1 MKEKLG
7 LRNVILWAVALALL
21 IMFFASFGMGAKIS
35 MYIPG
40 ETPVIASARSV
51 IWGTHVVSGS
61 SGGPTY
67 AQYFPTAA
75 LSVPGLIGVILL
87 LLASGGLVAITFLV
101 KDAKLAKILT
111 LVAAGVVVAGGIL
124 LFFVAE
130 VMWTIMGNSMET
142 EVGYVVSASTMKDMY
157 GQYAKVSSP
166 SGVASGIFAILFA
179 GAIVATQ
186 FFIPDIKFIKSK

>member
-21 IMFFASFGMGAKIS
+21 IMFFASFGMGAKMSIA
-35 MYIPG
+35 IPG
-40 ETPVIASARSV
+40 ETSVVASAKGV
-51 IWGTHVVSGS
+51 IWGTHVVSGTAE
-61 SGGPTY
+61 GAAY

-124 LFFVAE
+124 LFFVSE
-130 VMWTIMGNSMET
+130 VMWTIMGNSMEP
-142 EVGYVVSASTMKDMY
+142 EVGYVMPASTMKEMY
-157 GQYAKVSSP
+157 GQYAKLSSA
-166 SGVASGIFAILFA
+166 SGVVSGIFAILFA
-179 GAIVATQ
+179 GAVVATQ